1 MSEDLKPSGDI
12 TTSLIRNDKKIKAKV
27 YRFKSMLR
35 IVYSNKDITNRIQR
49 DFLEKKNIKKIE
61 KLRKFLLK
69 RNIYYPT
76 SGVIFFSTATS
87 KNDIIKLIKSFKIGC
102 QKFLR

>member
-1 MSEDLKPSGDI
+1 
-12 TTSLIRNDKKIKAKV
+12 
-27 YRFKSMLR
+27 MLR

-76 SGVIFFSTATS
+76 SGVIFFQLQLVKMT
-87 KNDIIKLIKSFKIGC
+87 
-102 QKFLR
+102 